1 MVQLRR
7 KWSWVCRTIHQGT
20 RSSRVLSPPGDW
32 KDLGMLERD
41 TAAGTRAS
49 EVKTVLSL
57 GRSLSSD
64 SGTLEGQKK
73 REGQVTATRS
83 KKKSKRDKAVLLAL
97 DLNLS
102 PGEAEDEEEAV
113 PSDLTQEGDSGS
125 PLRMR
130 IAS

>member
-1 MVQLRR
+1 M
-7 KWSWVCRTIHQGT
+7 
-20 RSSRVLSPPGDW
+20 
-32 KDLGMLERD
+32 
-41 TAAGTRAS
+41 
-49 EVKTVLSL
+49 VLSL

-64 SGTLEGQKK
+64 SGMLEGQKT
-73 REGQVTATRS
+73 REGQVTVTRS
-83 KKKSKRDKAVLLAL
+83 KKKIKRDKAVVLVL

-102 PGEAEDEEEAV
+102 LGEAEDEEEAV